1 MKLYYM
7 PGTCAL
13 AAHIVLNELEVPAE
27 FVKVER
33 DTRKT
38 EDGEDYYSINPNG
51 YVPALRLDDGSVLT
65 ENAAILPYI
74 GDLKPASGFMP
85 RPGMDRYRT
94 VEWLGYVNSE
104 LHGCYKPLF
113 MKLDPDGVWL
123 KRLSQR
129 YKRVEEA
136 LGKHPF
142 LMGDAPTI
150 ADAYLYVV
158 TRWADRVKL
167 DLSPFP
173 NVQKFMQRMGERPA
187 VQKSLKEQG
196 LA

>member
-13 AAHIVLNELEVPAE
+13 AAHIVLNELGVPAE
-27 FVKVER
+27 FAKVAR

-38 EDGEDYYSINPNG
+38 EDGEDYYSVNPNG

-74 GDLKPASGFMP
+74 GDLKPESGFIP
-85 RPGMDRYRT
+85 RPGMPRYRT

-104 LHGCYKPLF
+104 LHANYKPLF
-113 MKLDPDGVWL
+113 MNQDPDGTWM
-123 KRLSQR
+123 KRLAQR
-129 YKRVEEA
+129 YKRVEDA
-136 LGKHPF
+136 LAKHPF
-142 LMGDAPTI
+142 LTSDQPTI

-158 TRWADRVKL
+158 TRWAERVKL
-167 DLSPFP
+167 ELSAFP
-173 NVQKFMQRMGERPA
+173 NLQKFMQRMGERPA
-187 VQKSLKEQG
+187 VKKSLQEQG
-196 LA
+196 LT